1 MTHRTDHRAA
11 TEHDPS
17 SDRPRS
23 SSRGLAA
30 VTGDDFSPL
39 AAVGGVRGMVES
51 VAPGVV
57 FVVLFVI
64 LQDLTV
70 PLIASVAVAVL
81 ATVVR
86 LAQRATLT
94 TALGGLVGVLIGA
107 VWAWRTG
114 DAENV
119 FVWALWTNAAYLVVM
134 LASILLRWPV
144 IGLFVEALASGLTPE
159 QVRRT
164 GQDADTP
171 EVSSPAPSA
180 TSADASSATSA
191 STSPGTSSG
200 AALDRRSTSVRQDA
214 DEEPNPLAALTAWR
228 QDPAKVRA
236 YTIATWLWV
245 GMFAVRLAVKTPLY
259 FAGTVAW
266 LGTFHLV
273 LGVPLFALVLFGCWV
288 VIRPVL
294 SGGAAASPGR
304 PRRP

>member
-1 MTHRTDHRAA
+1 MTHRTDHRSSA
-11 TEHDPS
+11 EHDQSTSPG
-17 SDRPRS
+17 
-23 SSRGLAA
+23 RGLAA
-30 VTGDDFSPL
+30 VTADDFSPL

-64 LQDLTV
+64 LQDLMV
-70 PLIASVAVAVL
+70 PLVASVAVAVL
-81 ATVVR
+81 AAVVR
-86 LAQRATLT
+86 LVQRTPLT
-94 TALGGLVGVLIGA
+94 TALGGLVGVVIGA

-134 LASILLRWPV
+134 LVSILVRWPV
-144 IGLFVEALASGLTPE
+144 IGLFVEALVSGLTPD
-159 QVRRT
+159 QVRRN
-164 GQDADTP
+164 GQEAPPSSDA
-171 EVSSPAPSA
+171 AP
-180 TSADASSATSA
+180 
-191 STSPGTSSG
+191 
-200 AALDRRSTSVRQDA
+200 DRRSTAPRE
-214 DEEPNPLAALTAWR
+214 DERGSDDEPNPLAALTAWR

-245 GMFAVRLAVKTPLY
+245 GMFALRLAVKTPLY

-273 LGVPLFALVLFGCWV
+273 LGVPLFALVLFGCWI

-304 PRRP
+304 RRNR

>member
-1 MTHRTDHRAA
+1 MTHRTDPPSAA
-11 TEHDPS
+11 EHDQSHDWPA
-17 SDRPRS
+17 PPG
-23 SSRGLAA
+23 RGLAA

-64 LQDLTV
+64 LQDLMI
-70 PLIASVAVAVL
+70 PLVASVAVAVG
-81 ATVVR
+81 ATVAR
-86 LAQRATLT
+86 LVQRTSLA
-94 TALGGLVGVLIGA
+94 TALGGLVGVVIGA

-134 LASILLRWPV
+134 LASILVRWPL
-144 IGLFVEALASGLTPE
+144 IGLFVEALVAGLTPD
-159 QVRRT
+159 QVRRNA
-164 GQDADTP
+164 QAQ
-171 EVSSPAPSA
+171 E
-180 TSADASSATSA
+180 ASSD
-191 STSPGTSSG
+191 SG
-200 AALDRRSTSVRQDA
+200 LDRRSTAHSAHGGAAAAA
-214 DEEPNPLAALTAWR
+214 DDDEPNPLAALTAWR
-228 QDPAKVRA
+228 GDPAKMRA

-273 LGVPLFALVLFGCWV
+273 LGLPLFALVLFGCWV

-294 SGGAAASPGR
+294 SAGAAASPGR
-304 PRRP
+304 RRRR

>member
-1 MTHRTDHRAA
+1 MTHRTDSRSSA
-11 TEHDPS
+11 EHDPS
-17 SDRPRS
+17 ASPA
-23 SSRGLAA
+23 RGLAA

-64 LQDLTV
+64 LQDLMV

-81 ATVVR
+81 ATVAR
-86 LAQRATLT
+86 LVQRTALT
-94 TALGGLVGVLIGA
+94 TALGGLVGVVIGA

-134 LASILLRWPV
+134 LASILVRWPV
-144 IGLFVEALASGLTPE
+144 IGLFVEALASGLGPDEARRNE
-159 QVRRT
+159 QAAQPSSDT
-164 GQDADTP
+164 G
-171 EVSSPAPSA
+171 
-180 TSADASSATSA
+180 
-191 STSPGTSSG
+191 
-200 AALDRRSTSVRQDA
+200 LNRRSTAHVAGGENGQEAA
-214 DEEPNPLAALTAWR
+214 DDEPNPLAALTAWR
-228 QDPAKVRA
+228 ADPAKMRA

-245 GMFAVRLAVKTPLY
+245 GMFALRLVVKTPLY

-273 LGVPLFALVLFGCWV
+273 LGVPLFALVLFGCWI
-288 VIRPVL
+288 VIRPAL

-304 PRRP
+304 RPRP

>member
-1 MTHRTDHRAA
+1 MTHRTDPRTPA
-11 TEHDPS
+11 EHDQPH
-17 SDRPRS
+17 DRPRS
-23 SSRGLAA
+23 PGRGLAA

-64 LQDLTV
+64 LQDLMV

-81 ATVVR
+81 ATVAR
-86 LAQRATLT
+86 LVQRTPLT
-94 TALGGLVGVLIGA
+94 TALGGLVGVVIGA

-114 DAENV
+114 EAENV

-134 LASILLRWPV
+134 LASILVRWPV
-144 IGLFVEALASGLTPE
+144 IGLFVEALASGLTPD
-159 QVRRT
+159 QVRRNERA
-164 GQDADTP
+164 GEA
-171 EVSSPAPSA
+171 SP
-180 TSADASSATSA
+180 D
-191 STSPGTSSG
+191 TSPGTGPDAAPAAG
-200 AALDRRSTSVRQDA
+200 AGLDRRSTPRTAA
-214 DEEPNPLAALTAWR
+214 DDDEPNPLAALTAWR
-228 QDPAKVRA
+228 SDPAKMRA

-245 GMFAVRLAVKTPLY
+245 GMFALRLAVKTPLY

-273 LGVPLFALVLFGCWV
+273 LGVPLFALVLFGCWI

-304 PRRP
+304 RRHP